1 MEIET
6 QGASTGKTGR
16 PTGSTEAGERPATSS
31 RVEVVE
37 KTRGPVRGKL
47 IRPVRHR
54 DHEGGNDCSGLGQ
67 PKRIRL
73 IVTRISEE
81 VD

>member
-1 MEIET
+1 M
-6 QGASTGKTGR
+6 
-16 PTGSTEAGERPATSS
+16 
-31 RVEVVE
+31 E
-37 KTRGPVRGKL
+37 KTRRPVRGET
-47 IRPVRHR
+47 IRPVRDR